1 MLDSEVSTAL
11 DIILCKERG
20 ANGMALTIHTALPKP
35 YRRSKFAGR
44 YGTTTCKNDFID

>member
-11 DIILCKERG
+11 DILCKERG

-44 YGTTTCKNDFID
+44 YGTTCKNDFID